1 MVTGVLKEPL
11 GIQEA
16 DRGQCFAQ
24 RLQHGL
30 ASPGAGSAYDLLHL
44 REGLLDGVVVRG
56 VARQVQELA
65 SPSLDQL
72 PHPTWLVCWQAV
84 HGHHLTLL
92 QLEGIVGELDNPPII
107 MGHSAGGLF
116 TQILLDHGYG
126 AAGVAIDS
134 APAEGVRVT
143 PLSQIRVFF
152 PILKNPANRHKAV
165 GFTKEQFHYA
175 FANTLS
181 REDSDEVYER
191 YHIPAPGS
199 FVWAGPLANFT
210 PGHQDTYV
218 DFRNEE
224 RAPLLFIA
232 GGEDNLMPPAV
243 NQSNVKHYR
252 HVKSVTDYKEF
263 PGRSHYTLGQDGW
276 EEVAD
281 YALEWA
287 KNHRKEI
294 VISASSTP
302 LSTPEGPGS
311 VSGAPNLP
319 EGFTDTFTSR
329 YVDTGELRQHA
340 VIGGDGPPLLLVH
353 GWPESWYAWRL
364 LMPELARDFEVI
376 APDQRGIGLTDKPQD
391 GYDTGTL
398 AGDLLALMD
407 SLGHERFAVVGHDT
421 GYFIS
426 YALAADHPD
435 RVARLVVAEVPG
447 PLGVNPSP
455 PLFGLPEPI
464 NNKLWH
470 LAFNRVNDEITEQ
483 LVRGREDIFFGYE
496 FAIQGGQKKL
506 PDEVQRYYFDLYSDP
521 DVLRGSFGFY
531 RALDTTLAQNAE
543 RKSRPLTMPVLA
555 IGGAESWGE
564 EVGNGIKPAADDVQ
578 SVVIP
583 GVGHW
588 VAEQAR
594 GAAGGADRVPGPVP
608 GRRLVPG

>member
-1 MVTGVLKEPL
+1 MTAENTADPSAPDTVVL
-11 GIQEA
+11 I
-16 DRGQCFAQ
+16 
-24 RLQHGL
+24 HGL
-30 ASPGAGSAYDLLHL
+30 WVTPRSWEHWIEHYEGRGYRVLAPAYPGLEVEVEALNEDPSPIEALTIP
-44 REGLLDGVVVRG
+44 GVV
-56 VARQVQELA
+56 E
-65 SPSLDQL
+65 
-72 PHPTWLVCWQAV
+72 H
-84 HGHHLTLL
+84 
-92 QLEGIVGELDNPPII
+92 LEGIVGELENPPII

-126 AAGVAIDS
+126 AAGVVIDS

-143 PLSQIRVFF
+143 PIAQIRALF
-152 PILKNPANRHKAV
+152 PVLKNPANRHRAV
-165 GFTKEQFHYA
+165 GFTKEQFHNA

-218 DFRNEE
+218 NFRNEE

-232 GGEDNLMPPAV
+232 GSEDNIMPPAV

-252 HVKSVTDYKEF
+252 HAKTVTDYKEF
-263 PGRSHYTLGQDGW
+263 AGRSHYTVGQDGW

-287 KNHRKEI
+287 NEHATTRPARKEI
-294 VISASSTP
+294 LMSSSPTH

-319 EGFTDTFTSR
+319 AGFTDTFTSR
-329 YVDTGELRQHA
+329 FIEANGLRQHA
-340 VIGGDGPPLLLVH
+340 VIGGEGPPLLMVH
-353 GWPESWYAWRL
+353 GWPENWYAWRL
-364 LMPELARDFEVI
+364 LMPQLARDFQVI
-376 APDQRGIGLTDKPQD
+376 AVDQRGIGLTDKPQD

-398 AGDLLALMD
+398 AGDLVALMD
-407 SLGHERFAVVGHDT
+407 ELGHERFAVVGHDT
-421 GYFIS
+421 GYFIG

-435 RVARLVVAEVPG
+435 RVDRMALAEVPG

-470 LAFNRVNDEITEQ
+470 LAFNRVNDEMTEQ

-496 FAIQGGQKKL
+496 FAIQGGQKGL

-521 DVLRGSFGFY
+521 DVLRGSFGLY

-543 RKSRPLTMPVLA
+543 RKNRPLTMPVLA

-564 EVGNGIKPAADDVQ
+564 EAANGMKPAADDVQ
-578 SVVIP
+578 TVVIP
-583 GVGHW
+583 DTGHW
-588 VAEQAR
+588 VAEQAPDQMLEALTEFLAPYR
-594 GAAGGADRVPGPVP
+594 EDGGGLR
-608 GRRLVPG
+608 